1 MTDVS
6 AGSTFS
12 PQAEAGRCVACGL
25 CLPHCPTYRK
35 TLSEADSPR
44 GRIMLMSAVLEGTLQ
59 ANPRFFAHL
68 DQCLTCRACESA
80 CPNHVPYGRLV
91 NRVRAASASARKR
104 GIVPRALRRLA
115 LDRLVAN
122 PAGLAW
128 WARALRVWQRL
139 GGRRW
144 ARLAGGLGW
153 SRLGDLADALP
164 ELPAQAAWRS
174 PYPATAEAR
183 GTVALFLGCVARA
196 LDVETLRATIF
207 VLNRLGYTVEVP
219 SGQTCC
225 GALHATQGETDKAAA
240 LAEEN
245 AAAFAGGGWDAVIVT
260 ASGCAAAMRDYPQ
273 TAGVVAGAF
282 AGKVREIGEFLADV
296 DWEGVEI
303 RPLTG
308 KIAVHEP
315 CSQRHVLHGQAAL
328 LKVLQ
333 RIPGMTAGA
342 LDGNDQ
348 CCGAGGAY
356 QLTQPEM
363 SQALLADKVAAMRA
377 SAAGKVVSPNL
388 GCALHLA
395 AGARRAGLALEVV
408 HPVLLLAR
416 QMGYRPELF
425 SRAAE

>member
-6 AGSTFS
+6 AGSAFS

-44 GRIMLMSAVLEGTLQ
+44 GRIMLMGAVLEGTLP
-59 ANPRFFAHL
+59 ATSRFFAHL

-80 CPNHVPYGRLV
+80 CPNHVPYGLLV
-91 NRVRAASASARKR
+91 NRVRAVSASARKR
-104 GIVPRALRRLA
+104 GVVPRVLRRLA
-115 LDRLVAN
+115 LDQVVAN
-122 PAGLAW
+122 PLGLAW
-128 WARALRVWQRL
+128 SARALRVWQRL
-139 GGRRW
+139 GGRRL
-144 ARLAGGLGW
+144 ARLAGWLGW
-153 SRLGDLADALP
+153 TRLGDLADALP
-164 ELPAQAAWRS
+164 DLPAQAAWRS

-196 LDVETLRATIF
+196 LDVETLRASIF

-260 ASGCAAAMRDYPQ
+260 ASGCAAAISGYPQ
-273 TAGVVAGAF
+273 TAGTAAGAL
-282 AGKVREIGEFLADV
+282 AGKVREIGAFLAGADWSDV
-296 DWEGVEI
+296 DVQ
-303 RPLTG
+303 PLPETV
-308 KIAVHEP
+308 AVHEP

-328 LKVLQ
+328 LQLLQ
-333 RIPGMTAGA
+333 RIPGMTAVA
-342 LDGNDQ
+342 LHGNDQ

-363 SQALLADKVAAMRA
+363 SRALLADKVVAMRA

-416 QMGYRPELF
+416 QMGYSPEEF
-425 SRAAE
+425 SATSS